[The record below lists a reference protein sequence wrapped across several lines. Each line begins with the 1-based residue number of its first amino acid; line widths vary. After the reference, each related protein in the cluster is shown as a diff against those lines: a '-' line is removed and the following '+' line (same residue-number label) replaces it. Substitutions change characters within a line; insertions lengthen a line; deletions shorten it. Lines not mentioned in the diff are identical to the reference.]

1 MFLTYLSYPAWANPH
16 KTYYVTLDLTTPNVE
31 PRRRPKINTA
41 KTDARGRWKNHGIA
55 SQRREKPP
63 SPKSYRYTEGG
74 EDDPTATPPMDP
86 EDSKQNVEG
95 ESEQGSPQNRTSLKE
110 DEEDGEDDS
119 PKKEERPRPD
129 PVQILD
135 LHSETPMISYRG
147 QVFSCE
153 WALNSGTEL
162 LFMPRDHNS
171 KLPVL
176 RSLPGEV
183 DLLAASSCRLIPK
196 AVTLEPKFNA
206 RNRMASDLPTRLDTE
221 SKSLAFSIPVGPGA
235 SQKRKDQARFL
246 EGLMA
251 IKQERGEEDEIT
263 VLAQKRQLN
272 NKWKLIWRKKRQAE
286 RDGLMRFIRDKAKA
300 PYSWEEV
307 ERAKHRLQEMDYED
321 GIETSQAPVASGGYE
336 SMAYRSGR
344 KRKAPPGIPGG
355 RTGDLGTAPAA
366 TSSISTPTPLQLA
379 DASAADK
386 LDSKMEYQEYLKEGN
401 MEDAADN
408 EGLYDEDDPESEL
421 YD

>member
-1 MFLTYLSYPAWANPH
+1 MAYLSYPTWANPP

-31 PRRRPKINTA
+31 PRRRPDIKTA
-41 KTDARGRWKNHGIA
+41 KADARGRWKNHGIA
-55 SQRREKPP
+55 SQRRDKPP

-74 EDDPTATPPMDP
+74 EDDPTATPATEPDNL
-86 EDSKQNVEG
+86 KLNAEG
-95 ESEQGSPQNRTSLKE
+95 DSEQGSPQKGISLKE
-110 DEEDGEDDS
+110 EGGDGEDDD
-119 PKKEERPRPD
+119 PKEEERPRPD

-162 LFMPRDHNS
+162 LFMARDHNS
-171 KLPVL
+171 QLPVL

-183 DLLAASSCRLIPK
+183 DLLAASSCRLMPK

-206 RNRMASDLPTRLDTE
+206 RNRMASDLPTRFDTG
-221 SKSLAFSIPVGPGA
+221 SNNLAFSIPVGPAA

-251 IKQERGEEDEIT
+251 IKQEKGEEDEIT
-263 VLAQKRQLN
+263 VLAQKRLLN
-272 NKWKLIWRKKRQAE
+272 NKWKLILRKKRQDE
-286 RDGLMRFIRDKAKA
+286 RNGLMKFIRDKAKA

-321 GIETSQAPVASGGYE
+321 GTETSQVPVTGGGYQT
-336 SMAYRSGR
+336 MAYRSGR
-344 KRKAPPGIPGG
+344 KRKAPPGMPGG
-355 RTGDLGTAPAA
+355 RTGDLGTAPTA
-366 TSSISTPTPLQLA
+366 TPSISTPTSLQLA
-379 DASAADK
+379 DSEAADE
-386 LDSKMEYQEYLKEGN
+386 LDGNTEYQEYLEDAN
-401 MEDAADN
+401 MEDGEDS

-421 YD
+421 YY